1 MIGEVSVITIIL
13 FIQVSIRQNTMEVSK
28 TYPVKFTFYFNGEE
42 GLRRSQMDS
51 MDGDTCGRRW
61 SGHGHSQITSSKSFI
76 FIFKVK
82 IRHHISLHEVW
93 QSPCR
98 FSVPLDLR
106 SNYNIQIIKT
116 IKINKNLCI
125 HVWKMSF
132 SFFFF
137 LSKLIWP
144 DVIVSHMF
152 CNYYSNSNSIFFL
165 KIFKSCEQ
173 YLKFH
178 ILLFLI

>member
-13 FIQVSIRQNTMEVSK
+13 FIQVSIRQTTIEVSK

-116 IKINKNLCI
+116 IKICAFMFEKCL
-125 HVWKMSF
+125 F
-132 SFFFF
+132 LSFFFIETN
-137 LSKLIWP
+137 LARCDRITYVL
-144 DVIVSHMF
+144 
-152 CNYYSNSNSIFFL
+152 
-165 KIFKSCEQ
+165 
-173 YLKFH
+173 
-178 ILLFLI
+178 

>member
-1 MIGEVSVITIIL
+1 MRGTFKYVPQSRLKVPAQIGRHMFSQQRRLPCDLNWRANPIKSLKRTLLPVEPTLCWWNL
-13 FIQVSIRQNTMEVSK
+13 F
-28 TYPVKFTFYFNGEE
+28 FYFNGEE

-61 SGHGHSQITSSKSFI
+61 SGHGHSQITISKSFR

-98 FSVPLDLR
+98 FAVPLDRR

-116 IKINKNLCI
+116 IKIWAFMFAKN
-125 HVWKMSF
+125 V
-132 SFFFF
+132 FFF
-137 LSKLIWP
+137 
-144 DVIVSHMF
+144 H
-152 CNYYSNSNSIFFL
+152 FFNRN
-165 KIFKSCEQ
+165 
-173 YLKFH
+173 
-178 ILLFLI
+178 